1 MNSTKELVETSKNS
15 SVVTNQTMV
24 GVSKANESI
33 HSLKPSSKTLVQL
46 SSKEYPAGN
55 IQRLAQGYE
64 GMFKEDRRMFPE
76 FEEEG
81 DYVQLKEYPGQN
93 IQHLAQGYEGMFN
106 EDRRMFPE
114 FEDQGDY
121 VLLKT
126 NEYPAGNIQNLAQ
139 GYEGL
144 FEQDRRM
151 FPEFEDKGD
160 Y

>member
-1 MNSTKELVETSKNS
+1 
-15 SVVTNQTMV
+15 
-24 GVSKANESI
+24 
-33 HSLKPSSKTLVQL
+33 
-46 SSKEYPAGN
+46 
-55 IQRLAQGYE
+55 
-64 GMFKEDRRMFPE
+64 
-76 FEEEG
+76 
-81 DYVQLKEYPGQN
+81 
-93 IQHLAQGYEGMFN
+93 MFN

-121 VLLKT
+121 VQLKT

-160 Y
+160 YWTHSPILQKSNDKSTQSII